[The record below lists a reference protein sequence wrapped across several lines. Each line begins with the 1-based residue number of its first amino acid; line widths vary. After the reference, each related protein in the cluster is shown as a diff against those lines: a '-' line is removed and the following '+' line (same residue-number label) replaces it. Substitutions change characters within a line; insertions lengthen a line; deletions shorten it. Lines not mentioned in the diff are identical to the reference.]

1 MPTDTEKEYLI
12 RALEVF
18 KRKILVISPD
28 FVILAVNGDFNG
40 MQERIIVGE
49 KCYRVLYSLS
59 CPCEDCPAEEVKM
72 TGRPMSI
79 RPQSQYVE
87 TARPSCLY
95 SYPIC
100 TGKSINAIVMLDF
113 EIPTM
118 EGLEE
123 RLRYSN
129 AFLKNLILSSVDGV
143 VAADRTGKILIF
155 NDAASEIS
163 GYHESE
169 AVNQLNI
176 RNIYMQE
183 DAAYKIMQKLRENS
197 GKLKSY
203 QVEARR
209 KDGSPVPISLNAS
222 IVYENKKE
230 VATVGFFHDMRE
242 KIRMKKELE
251 KTQIQLVQ
259 AEKMASLGKLAAGVA
274 HQINNPLGGIILF
287 AKLMLEEYELPEGAK
302 DDLQCILRDAQR
314 CSDTVKELLEFAR
327 QPRQNIRLNDMNTA
341 LSRTL
346 FLLENQTL
354 FHNITIKRIFAENLP
369 AIPADIRQI
378 NHMFMNIILNAAEAM
393 EGKGSLTVITW
404 LSEDGQHV
412 CIEISDTGPGI
423 PEEVLAHIF
432 EPFFT
437 TKEAGKGTGL
447 GLSMVYG
454 IVENHGGRIT
464 TRSKPGHGTTFLV
477 ELPVNPKPKQG
488 GENEGKESRLHT
500 YPGCG

>member
-12 RALEVF
+12 KALEVF
-18 KRKILVISPD
+18 KRKILVISSD
-28 FVILAVNGDFNG
+28 FTILAANGDFNG

-49 KCYRVLYSLS
+49 KCYRVLYNLS
-59 CPCEDCPAEEVKM
+59 CPCEDCPAEEVKISGKPM
-72 TGRPMSI
+72 TM
-79 RPQSQYVE
+79 RPQSRYVE
-87 TARPSCLY
+87 PEKPSCLY

-100 TGKSINAIVMLDF
+100 TGKHMDAIVMLDF

-155 NDAASEIS
+155 NEAAKEIS
-163 GYHESE
+163 GYYENE
-169 AVNQLNI
+169 AVNRVNI
-176 RNIYMQE
+176 RDIYARDGE
-183 DAAYKIMQKLRENS
+183 AYRIMQKLRENN
-197 GKLKSY
+197 GKLKAY
-203 QVEARR
+203 QVDVRCR
-209 KDGSPVPISLNAS
+209 DGSSVPISLNAA
-222 IVYENKKE
+222 IVYEGEKE
-230 VATVGFFHDMRE
+230 VATVGFFHDMR
-242 KIRMKKELE
+242 KTIRMKKELE
-251 KTQIQLVQ
+251 KTQIQLLQ
-259 AEKMASLGKLAAGVA
+259 AEKMAAMGKLAAGVA
-274 HQINNPLGGIILF
+274 HQLNNPLGGIILF
-287 AKLMLEEYELPEGAK
+287 AKLMMEEYDLPEGAK

-327 QPRQNIRLNDMNTA
+327 QPRQNIRINDMNTA

-354 FHNITIKRIFAENLP
+354 FHNITIKRLFAENLP
-369 AIPADIRQI
+369 GIPADIRQI

-393 EGKGSLTVITW
+393 GGKGVLTVETR
-404 LSEDGQHV
+404 LSADGEHV
-412 CIEISDTGPGI
+412 CIEISDTGPGM
-423 PEEVLAHIF
+423 PENVLSHIF

-454 IVENHGGRIT
+454 IVENHGGKIT
-464 TRSKPGHGTTFLV
+464 ARSKPGQGTVFLV
-477 ELPVNPKPKQG
+477 ELPVNPKVKKE
-488 GENEGKESRLHT
+488 GENEGR
-500 YPGCG
+500 

>member
-12 RALEVF
+12 KALDVF

-28 FVILAVNGDFNG
+28 FIILAANGDFNG

-49 KCYRVLYSLS
+49 KCYRVLYDLS
-59 CPCEDCPAEEVKM
+59 CPCEDCPAEEVKI
-72 TGRPMSI
+72 TGKPMAI
-79 RPQSQYVE
+79 RPSSQYLE
-87 TARPSCLY
+87 TEKPSCLY

-100 TGKSINAIVMLDF
+100 RENHINAIVMLDF
-113 EIPTM
+113 EIPTL

-129 AFLKNLILSSVDGV
+129 AFLKNMILSSVDGV
-143 VAADRTGKILIF
+143 VAADRTGKIVIF
-155 NDAASEIS
+155 NDAAEEIS
-163 GYHESE
+163 GYHENE
-169 AVNQLNI
+169 AVNHLNI
-176 RNIYMQE
+176 RDIYVNDGE
-183 DAAYKIMQKLRENS
+183 AYKIMQKLRENS
-197 GKLKSY
+197 GKLNSY
-203 QVEARR
+203 QVDVRHR
-209 KDGSPVPISLNAS
+209 DGSAIPISLNAS
-222 IVYENKKE
+222 IVYEGKKE

-259 AEKMASLGKLAAGVA
+259 ADKMTALGKLAAGVA

-287 AKLMLEEYELPEGAK
+287 AKLMMEEYDLPQGAK
-302 DDLQCILRDAQR
+302 DDLLCILRDAQR

-354 FHNITIKRIFAENLP
+354 FHNITIKKIFAENLP
-369 AIPADIRQI
+369 TIPADIRQI

-393 EGKGSLTVITW
+393 SGNGVLTVETR
-404 LSEDGQHV
+404 LSEDGQSV
-412 CIEISDTGPGI
+412 CVEISDTGPGMT
-423 PEEVLAHIF
+423 EEVRSHIF

-454 IVENHGGRIT
+454 IVENHGGKIT
-464 TRSKPGHGTTFLV
+464 VRSKPGQGTMFLV
-477 ELPVNPKPKQG
+477 ELPVNPKLKQG
-488 GENEGKESRLHT
+488 GENEGK
-500 YPGCG
+500 

>member
-1 MPTDTEKEYLI
+1 MPSETEKEYLV

-28 FVILAVNGDFNG
+28 FTILAANGDFNG

-59 CPCEDCPAEEVKM
+59 CPCEECPAEEVKL
-72 TGRPMSI
+72 TGRPMAV
-79 RPQSQYVE
+79 RPSSRYLE
-87 TARPSCLY
+87 LERPSCMY

-100 TGKSINAIVMLDF
+100 AGKGMNAIVMLDF

-163 GYHESE
+163 GYCESE
-169 AVNQLNI
+169 AVNHLNI
-176 RNIYMQE
+176 RDIYVKDGE
-183 DAAYKIMQKLRENS
+183 AYKIMHRLRENS

-203 QVEARR
+203 QVDVRCR
-209 KDGSPVPISLNAS
+209 DGSSVPISLNAA
-222 IVYENKKE
+222 IVYEGKKE

-242 KIRMKKELE
+242 RIRMKKELE
-251 KTQIQLVQ
+251 KTQIQLLQ

-287 AKLMLEEYELPEGAK
+287 AKLMMEEYDLPEGAR

-327 QPRQNIRLNDMNTA
+327 QPRQNIRISDMNTA

-354 FHNITIKRIFAENLP
+354 FHNITIKRNFAENLP
-369 AIPADIRQI
+369 GIPADIRQI

-393 EGKGSLTVITW
+393 QGNGSLTVETRI
-404 LSEDGQHV
+404 SEDGQYV

-423 PEEVLAHIF
+423 PDEVLSHIF

-454 IVENHGGRIT
+454 IVENHRGRIT
-464 TRSKPGHGTTFLV
+464 ARSKPGQGTVFLV
-477 ELPVNPKPKQG
+477 ELPVNPKEKKE
-488 GENEGKESRLHT
+488 GENER
-500 YPGCG
+500 